1 VNRPHRPLILSSA
14 VAIAAFALL
23 AAGCGGGGSAAGV
36 ASVTTS
42 STTAATKTT
51 TTAAAGLVAYSNCMR
66 SNGVPNF
73 PDPQHFTG
81 GNLKLTIHQA
91 QASSPHFQAA
101 TTACDSLLPP
111 NRGGTQPTEQEKR
124 TQLADELSFAKCM
137 RSHGV
142 SHFPDPTAAGE
153 LSVAQVQA
161 QGVDVHSPQVLRVVT
176 ACLPASHGALTAA
189 KVREA
194 LNNAGH

>member
-1 VNRPHRPLILSSA
+1 MPDKRPFILISA
-14 VAIAAFALL
+14 LVVAAFALL
-23 AAGCGGGGSAAGV
+23 AAGCGGGGSAAGI

-42 STTAATKTT
+42 TTAAKTT
-51 TTAAAGLVAYSNCMR
+51 TAPATGLVAYSQCMR
-66 SNGVPNF
+66 TNGVPNF
-73 PDPQHFTG
+73 PDPQHFVG
-81 GNLKLTIHQA
+81 GNVKLTIHQA
-91 QASSPHFQAA
+91 QSSSPHFQSANSV
-101 TTACDSLLPP
+101 CNHLLPP
-111 NRGGTQPTEQEKR
+111 NRGGSQQTEQQKR

-153 LSVAQVQA
+153 LSVASVQA